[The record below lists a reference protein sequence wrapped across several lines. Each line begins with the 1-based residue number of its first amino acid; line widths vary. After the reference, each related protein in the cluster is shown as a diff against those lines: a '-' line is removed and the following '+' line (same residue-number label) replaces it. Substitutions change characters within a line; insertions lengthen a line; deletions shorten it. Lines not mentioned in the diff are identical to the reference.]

1 MNSECEYWVN
11 VVKSNVSASFPCIPK
26 FVSSCSPAYVKA
38 VKVMASLSTQIPE
51 ECVPK
56 VSEEAL
62 TLARSID
69 ECKSVEDYANR
80 LSSEPFLRELREV
93 QARTDLKDYKK
104 WKKDYFKDLKKRYRE
119 LTPSELE
126 ALIEALEF
134 RLEEITGTKARQGR
148 T

>member
-1 MNSECEYWVN
+1 
-11 VVKSNVSASFPCIPK
+11 
-26 FVSSCSPAYVKA
+26 
-38 VKVMASLSTQIPE
+38 MASLSTQIPE